1 MLCLS
6 PGLALHAWERDDP
19 RPPICTR
26 PRSFFFFI
34 SFYGGVREGGEPHT
48 HTHTYYW
55 VLFFTPTRKRWGWYP
70 VHDVSQPL
78 MWDLDY
84 EMWCVRFWV
93 FFLHMLIL
101 EQRAWQKPMW
111 LFTSKSLLYIT
122 TCLHIERYQKG
133 MYWVSKETDLKS
145 PFSYM
150 LVGNKTMGIWNMYG
164 T

>member
-84 EMWCVRFWV
+84 EMWCVRFLWFFFTYVDTGATRLAEAHVAFYFKV
-93 FFLHMLIL
+93 FTVHHNVLAYR
-101 EQRAWQKPMW
+101 E
-111 LFTSKSLLYIT
+111 
-122 TCLHIERYQKG
+122 
-133 MYWVSKETDLKS
+133 VSK
-145 PFSYM
+145 
-150 LVGNKTMGIWNMYG
+150 GNVLSLQRNRFEIPLFLYARG
-164 T
+164 